1 MAAMGGGKEA
11 REVSAAHEERGG
23 GTVPPPPPP
32 SPILLKGIVI
42 GNGHLDPARQ
52 SGSEIDTLVRAGM
65 WSKNGPEHQRLQ
77 PLLDAC
83 QSAVA
88 KDAISRAE
96 YEECDAI
103 PSHIVHSTIQRYV
116 RRAGMREKKK
126 KTKKRRDVL
135 THIYTHAESVGQNI
149 ASIYTTSALP
159 TSRQP
164 VA

>member
-1 MAAMGGGKEA
+1 M
-11 REVSAAHEERGG
+11 
-23 GTVPPPPPP
+23 PPPPPP

-126 KTKKRRDVL
+126 KN
-135 THIYTHAESVGQNI
+135 E
-149 ASIYTTSALP
+149 
-159 TSRQP
+159 
-164 VA
+164 

>member
-1 MAAMGGGKEA
+1 M
-11 REVSAAHEERGG
+11 
-23 GTVPPPPPP
+23 PPPPPP

-42 GNGHLDPARQ
+42 GNGQLDPARQ
-52 SGSEIDTLVRAGM
+52 SGSEVDTLVRAGM

-88 KDAISRAE
+88 KDAIPRAE

-116 RRAGMREKKK
+116 RRAGMREKKNK
-126 KTKKRRDVL
+126 RKKRRDVL
-135 THIYTHAESVGQNI
+135 THIYTHAESAEQSI
-149 ASIYTTSALP
+149 ASIYTTSALQI
-159 TSRQP
+159 SRQP